1 MVLLKV
7 APAKRLLFYLILLS
21 GCQPSK
27 YFITPN
33 IVHREKAILFLRDQ
47 SKISG
52 EISIYLEDYSNGN
65 VVNQPLIEFIPE
77 GKTEI
82 EHINL
87 TDIAGYSTGTDFF
100 ALKKIDLNVN
110 NVYHL
115 LFVKRLT
122 GENSKIQLYELHESG
137 RGNPTG
143 EDRYTYYLSFPSYD
157 PLQTMNTRSIDL
169 IPFFDQKM
177 SKLVEDCPALA
188 EKIRV
193 REKGY
198 FLPFVTFAGKRHR
211 EVLSKIISEYN
222 SCN

>member
-7 APAKRLLFYLILLS
+7 APAKRLLFCLILLS

-33 IVHREKAILFLRDQ
+33 TVHKEKAILFLRDR

-52 EISIYLEDYSNGN
+52 EINIYLEDYSNGN
-65 VVNQPLIEFIPE
+65 IVYQPFIEFIPE
-77 GKTEI
+77 GKTQSQV
-82 EHINL
+82 INL
-87 TDIAGYSTGTDFF
+87 TDIAGYSMGADFF

-110 NVYHL
+110 NVYYL

-122 GENSKIQLYELHESG
+122 GENSKIQLYELYESG

-143 EDRYTYYLSFPSYD
+143 ESRYTYYLSFPSFD

-169 IPFFDQKM
+169 MPSFDQKM
-177 SKLVEDCPALA
+177 SKLVDDCPGLA

-198 FLPFVTFAGKRHR
+198 FLPLVTFANKRHR
-211 EVLSKIISEYN
+211 EVLLKIISEYN